1 MGNGILKFVKDIF
14 VDDDD
19 DDDDDDDLETSD
31 EDVNSLASKAEDI
44 ERDEDNGQISFYGL
58 SKKVCA
64 TRHGCQGATDCD
76 YAYGD
81 YD

>member
-1 MGNGILKFVKDIF
+1 MSNGIFKFIKDIF
-14 VDDDD
+14 VDDD

-31 EDVNSLASKAEDI
+31 EDVDSLTLKAEDI
-44 ERDEDNGQISFYGL
+44 ERDEDNGQISFKGL
-58 SKKVCA
+58 NKKVCA